1 MSSKVKKVKTG
12 KANAPHFNVL
22 DAMIIILIIAA
33 VVGIYFRHEI
43 IDLLIDDK
51 NTDEYVVSFSIEN
64 VRHTTQSY
72 IHVGDNVYF
81 KSDGELMGSLMSASE
96 NELSLD
102 IAPALAYF
110 TNSSGEIKAVRYP
123 DEQSRIDASGRLL
136 CKGNYDENGG
146 FSIDGDTYIAAGQ
159 SIEVYTEKVTFVLK
173 VVSIDIYEE
182 QS

>member
-1 MSSKVKKVKTG
+1 MSRVKKPKTER
-12 KANAPHFNVL
+12 ANAPHFNVL
-22 DAMIIILIIAA
+22 DAVIIILIVAA

-43 IDLLIDDK
+43 IDVLTDDK

-64 VRHTTQSY
+64 VRHTTPSY

-102 IAPALAYF
+102 IAPALEYF
-110 TNSSGEIKAVRYP
+110 TKSNGEIKAIRYP
-123 DEQSRIDASGRLL
+123 NEESRIDATGRLL

-159 SIEVYTEKVTFVLK
+159 SIEVYTEKVSFVLK
-173 VVSIDIYEE
+173 VISIEVYEE
-182 QS
+182 QG